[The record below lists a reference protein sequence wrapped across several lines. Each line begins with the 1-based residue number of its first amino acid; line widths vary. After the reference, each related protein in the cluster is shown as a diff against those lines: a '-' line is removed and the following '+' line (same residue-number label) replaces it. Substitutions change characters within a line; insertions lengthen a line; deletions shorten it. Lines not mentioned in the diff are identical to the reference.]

1 MNAST
6 VLIISNSTLLST
18 SLYSCPCYLSKHNSA
33 QNSLI
38 AIPPFVK
45 HMNVLKVKSW
55 IYPFYHPHANRG
67 KQTSLLPGI
76 SDRVL
81 LFFIDIVSAS
91 FSTLLLCLGTS
102 SAPPRPQPRGDFL
115 EIFLCS
121 TSPCHTPHHTPH
133 IELDSSRCI
142 YCPLLSWWHNLK
154 LLALSVFDSVPMAV
168 SAKGMVLRQPL
179 QCYTYQWRLCRASE
193 AWRISLLQNDLLCP
207 AGHQQWHRRTQC
219 SGPWL
224 PLPCSEYFQ
233 SVLGM
238 NTLLGTLTKYQ
249 EDAVHFFFWRGFH
262 SRRNTRLVGITVM
275 RP

>member
-1 MNAST
+1 MLSFQT
-6 VLIISNSTLLST
+6 QLCPEFLDSHPTLCKAYERSQ
-18 SLYSCPCYLSKHNSA
+18 SKILN
-33 QNSLI
+33 LPI
-38 AIPPFVK
+38 
-45 HMNVLKVKSW
+45 
-55 IYPFYHPHANRG
+55 
-67 KQTSLLPGI
+67 LLPTRKQRETDQLVTRHFWPCAFVFHRHCFCFLQH
-76 SDRVL
+76 SLTMPRYFLD
-81 LFFIDIVSAS
+81 SS
-91 FSTLLLCLGTS
+91 ETSTQG
-102 SAPPRPQPRGDFL
+102 GFL

-121 TSPCHTPHHTPH
+121 TSPCHTPHHKPH

-154 LLALSVFDSVPMAV
+154 LLALSIFDSVPMAV

-193 AWRISLLQNDLLCP
+193 AWRISLFQNDLLCP

-249 EDAVHFFFWRGFH
+249 EDAVHFLFFWRGFH